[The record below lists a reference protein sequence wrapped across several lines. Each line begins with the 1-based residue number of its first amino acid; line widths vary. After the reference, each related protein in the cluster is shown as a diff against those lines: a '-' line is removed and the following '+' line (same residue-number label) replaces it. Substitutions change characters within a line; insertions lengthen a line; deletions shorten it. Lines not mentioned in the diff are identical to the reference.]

1 MQFIYA
7 LITDICVSI
16 VLSLQVSKIG
26 VFSCGPPGMTS
37 NVEKACVELNKYDG
51 AAFMHHYENF

>member
-1 MQFIYA
+1 MFDNIP
-7 LITDICVSI
+7 L
-16 VLSLQVSKIG
+16 LSLSSDFQASKIG

-51 AAFMHHYENF
+51 AAFMHHFENF